1 MYRCEREEQ
10 RPIVFENRVLR
21 GALGSKTNDV
31 AGGWELLKMRSI
43 LIYTADQMLLGSR
56 QAG

>member
-1 MYRCEREEQ
+1 
-10 RPIVFENRVLR
+10 
-21 GALGSKTNDV
+21 V

-56 QAG
+56 QAGWDGSGKQRAMGNT